1 MPYQKL
7 QVSQALPVI
16 VSDTVHIPDPT
27 TEVLTGTADFT
38 GSTLVDVGTTF
49 LTAGIQ
55 LNAIVYN
62 TTAQIAYYVTAITD
76 DLTLALSPASAGG
89 ATDNYV
95 IYNRATIGAVLYVG
109 AGGNISMLMAALK
122 DEPGTVSVNATNF
135 VAIPTGAFL
144 PTQVVGVSSTGPGGH
159 ETTAG
164 SIIALW

>member
-62 TTAQIAYYVTAITD
+62 AYGC
-76 DLTLALSPASAGG
+76 SKR
-89 ATDNYV
+89 
-95 IYNRATIGAVLYVG
+95 RARDSFG
-109 AGGNISMLMAALK
+109 K
-122 DEPGTVSVNATNF
+122 R
-135 VAIPTGAFL
+135 
-144 PTQVVGVSSTGPGGH
+144 H
-159 ETTAG
+159 
-164 SIIALW
+164 